1 MAKRGLICVSAL
13 AENAEALVATLEPVQ
28 HLADVIEIRLDGMK
42 NPTLD
47 RNLLGLSCPLLVTN
61 RPRWEGGLFSGSEEE
76 RVAILCQAMQAGA
89 DYVDIELRAAS
100 ALREQVLETAG
111 RTQTRTIISCHDF
124 TGTPA
129 TDALQEILEQMAE
142 SGADVGKI
150 VTTATNEEEALRV
163 LALQLD
169 AKRRSF
175 PLSSF
180 AMGAAGEI
188 SRFATLY
195 LGGFMSYAA
204 ISEQQATA
212 PGQLTVAHLH
222 SLVSLF
228 ERIP

>member
-111 RTQTRTIISCHDF
+111 RTHTRTIVSCHDF
-124 TGTPA
+124 IGTPE
-129 TDALQEILEQMAE
+129 TVTLQETLAQMAE

-150 VTTATNEEEALRV
+150 VTTATSEKEALRV

-169 AKRRSF
+169 AKERSF

-180 AMGAAGEI
+180 AMGAAGGI

-195 LGGFMSYAA
+195 LGGFMSYVA
-204 ISEQQATA
+204 ISAQQATA
-212 PGQLTVAHLH
+212 PGQFTVAHLH

-228 ERIP
+228 ERVP